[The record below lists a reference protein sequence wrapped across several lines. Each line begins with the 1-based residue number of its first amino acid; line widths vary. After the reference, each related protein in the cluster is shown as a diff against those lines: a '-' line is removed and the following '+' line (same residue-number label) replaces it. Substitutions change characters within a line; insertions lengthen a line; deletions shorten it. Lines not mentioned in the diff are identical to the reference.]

1 MVKSRFFLFLILAAL
16 ILAGCAK
23 NTSSPTPTP
32 TLAPTATPLPS
43 PTPLPTPTPT
53 PLPPAARVNGEVI
66 LLADYQAELGRLQA
80 AAAEMSL
87 TLTPEDQ
94 RQRVLDAL
102 INEALLA
109 QYAAAQ
115 GISFSAEDVQARLD
129 KVTADS
135 GGAEALS
142 TWQAKN
148 GYTPESFK
156 AALGRAMLA
165 AAGRDAIIAQ
175 VPETAEQVHARQILV
190 LNADTANVILKALNA
205 GSDFTTQAYVYDP
218 LAGGDLS
225 WFPRGYL
232 TQPDVEAA
240 AFALQ
245 PGEISAVI
253 PTSFG
258 YHILMVME
266 RDPAR
271 KLSPDARRALQH
283 TALQAWL
290 DEHRASSTIEILVP

>member
-1 MVKSRFFLFLILAAL
+1 MVKYRFFLFLLLAAL
-16 ILAGCAK
+16 MLAGCAQS
-23 NTSSPTPTP
+23 TPTPVPSPTVVPATPTP
-32 TLAPTATPLPS
+32 TTPPA
-43 PTPLPTPTPT
+43 TPTPT
-53 PLPPAARVNGEVI
+53 PLPPALRVNGEVI
-66 LLADYQAELGRLQA
+66 HLVDYQAELGRLQA

-87 TLTPEDQ
+87 TLTPEDE

-102 INEALLA
+102 INQALLA
-109 QYAAAQ
+109 QHAAAQ
-115 GISFSAEDVQARLD
+115 GISITPEALQARLD
-129 KVTADS
+129 EVTADS

-142 TWQAKN
+142 AWQNQN
-148 GYTPESFK
+148 GYSPESFK

-165 AAGRDAIIAQ
+165 AAGRDAIIAA
-175 VPETAEQVHARQILV
+175 VSETAEQIHARQILV
-190 LNADTANVILKALNA
+190 LNEATANLIKKALDS
-205 GSDFTTQAYVYDP
+205 GSDFATQAYVYDP

-258 YHILMVME
+258 YHILMVIE

-290 DEHRASSTIEILVP
+290 DERRASSTIEILVP